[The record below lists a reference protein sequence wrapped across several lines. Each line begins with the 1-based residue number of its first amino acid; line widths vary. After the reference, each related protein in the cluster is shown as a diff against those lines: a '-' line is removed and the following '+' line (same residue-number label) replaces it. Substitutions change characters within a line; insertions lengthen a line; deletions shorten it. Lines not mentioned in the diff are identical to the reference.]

1 MVVNNF
7 DNEPIQICLC
17 GHLGC
22 GSDTIEECTLLDE
35 TENECGCETCSCSN
49 KEDEW
54 DCQP

>member
-1 MVVNNF
+1 MVINNF
-7 DNEPIQICLC
+7 DNELTQFCLC

-49 KEDEW
+49 KEEEW